1 MKFQTNLEIAGSLRN
16 SFRASLIK
24 AQPYET
30 VKAVLALLQEKGEEK
45 SFLPILQADGAAASA
60 PEYSKAQIQALKE
73 CGVTGYILHNAQGEY
88 TLS

>member
-1 MKFQTNLEIAGSLRN
+1 M
-16 SFRASLIK
+16 
-24 AQPYET
+24 
-30 VKAVLALLQEKGEEK
+30 QEKGEEK